1 MLAASTASGL
11 VKEMGNFGWFLAL
24 FFGFWILYSTAISN
38 VDLVVRQATDM
49 LWFGVEGVRRWAKA
63 DIRRVYYT
71 LLIVF
76 FVWGVTFVN
85 IALPLVIFAI
95 SANIANFTMA
105 LSAVLTIRVN
115 RKFLPKEYR
124 GSLFR
129 EVVLVVSLLFF
140 GFFFAVFLL
149 NRFFGLKF

>member
-1 MLAASTASGL
+1 MPAASTASGL
-11 VKEMGNFGWFLAL
+11 IKEMGNFGWFLAL

-49 LWFGVEGVRRWAKA
+49 LWFGVEGIRRWAKA
-63 DIRRVYYT
+63 DIHRVYYT

-140 GFFFAVFLL
+140 GFFFVVFLL